1 MKASAL
7 RLIKETGTAAAGAAV
22 AAGALCFAA
31 LIHDVTGPQ
40 RFEARTVSN
49 LALASLLLPGVASL
63 PLQAAGKASDKLA
76 RLEHGC

>member
-1 MKASAL
+1 MKASTL
-7 RLIKETGTAAAGAAV
+7 RLIKDAGTAAAGAAV
-22 AAGALCFAA
+22 AAGALCFAVM
-31 LIHDVTGPQ
+31 IQDVTGPQ
-40 RFEARTVSN
+40 RFDARTVSN